1 MRILFL
7 RMCSVAK
14 TRSQS
19 LPQLQKGREVTLF
32 DFSIEPEFKKK
43 LDWMLA
49 FVKEQC
55 EPLDILYSNHGDPYD
70 TASET
75 RRAILDPLQ
84 AEVKKRGLWA
94 CHLDPHL
101 GGEGYGQVKL
111 ALMNE
116 IIGRSHWAST
126 VFGTAAP
133 DTGNAEILAMYGTKE
148 QKERYLQ
155 PLLDGDIVSTY
166 SMTEPYGGADPKE
179 FTCRAY
185 QEHGEWVI
193 EGEKW
198 FSSNA
203 RFASFLIVMAV
214 TDPDA
219 PPYTRL
225 SMFIVPAETP
235 GITIVRN
242 VGTIGEDLNE
252 DRGNHAHIR
261 YDKVRVPAD
270 ALLGGIGEGF
280 KVAQARLGGG
290 RIHHA
295 MRTVGRCQR
304 ALDMMLSRAKSRRT
318 QGKLLADHQ
327 FVQGMI
333 AESAIELEM
342 FRLLVL
348 KTAWII
354 DTQPHGAARTHIAMC
369 KVELPKVFQNIV
381 QRAIQVHGS
390 YGVTNETPLASMWT
404 DVLLMGL
411 ADGPTE
417 VHKVQVA
424 KGILKT
430 AEPYTGLFPP
440 EHIPARLEAARS
452 RYADILNRSFTHES
466 ERVEG

>member
-1 MRILFL
+1 
-7 RMCSVAK
+7 
-14 TRSQS
+14 
-19 LPQLQKGREVTLF
+19 LF
-32 DFSIEPEFKKK
+32 DFSVEPEFQAK
-43 LDWMLA
+43 LDWILD
-49 FVKEQC
+49 FVKKEC
-55 EPLDILYSNHGDPYD
+55 EPLDLLFSNHGDPYD
-70 TASET
+70 TKSET
-75 RRAILDPLQ
+75 RNAILEPLQ
-84 AEVKKRGLWA
+84 KEVKERGLWA

-101 GGEGYGQVKL
+101 GGEGYGQLKL

-133 DTGNAEILAMYGTKE
+133 DTGNAEIIAMFGTKE

-155 PLLDGDIVSTY
+155 PLLDGQIVSTF
-166 SMTEPYGGADPKE
+166 SMTEPYAGADPKE

-185 QEHGEWVI
+185 RDGGEWVV

-203 RFASFLIVMAV
+203 RFASFLIIMAV

-219 PPYTRL
+219 PPYQRM

-235 GITIVRN
+235 GINIIRN
-242 VGTIGEDLNE
+242 VGTIGEDINE
-252 DRGNHAHIR
+252 DCGNHGYIR
-261 YDKVRVPAD
+261 YEKVRVPAD
-270 ALLGGIGEGF
+270 ALLGGVGEGF

-295 MRTVGRCQR
+295 MRIVGRCQR

-318 QGKLLADHQ
+318 QGKTLSEHQ

-333 AESAIELEM
+333 ADSAIELEM

-354 DTQPHGAARTHIAMC
+354 DTQPHGAAWMHIAMC
-369 KVELPKVFQNIV
+369 KVELPKVFHDIV
-381 QRAIQVHGS
+381 RRAIQVHGS
-390 YGVTNETPLASMWT
+390 YGVTNETPLASMWLDT
-404 DVLLMGL
+404 LLMGL

-424 KGILKT
+424 KGMLKT
-430 AEPYTGLFPP
+430 AEPYEGLFPP
-440 EHIPARLEAARS
+440 EHIPARLEEARS
-452 RYADILNRSFTHES
+452 RYAELLNRGSPS
-466 ERVEG
+466 QKSRKEGT